1 MKTKCDTD
9 KSELEKKIP
18 DIRGLVKKAD
28 YNAKIS
34 EKKNKNPT
42 ICGLATN
49 FALAAVENK
58 LPNISS
64 RKKQTK
70 NRL

>member
-1 MKTKCDTD
+1 M
-9 KSELEKKIP
+9 LKKLI
-18 DIRGLVKKAD
+18 IMLKLVKK
-28 YNAKIS
+28 KQ
-34 EKKNKNPT
+34 KNPT

>member
-34 EKKNKNPT
+34 EKKKKTPT